1 MTSREASA
9 PGPLLSVIV
18 PVYNSARELKQCL
31 AALANSDFCDCE
43 VIVVDDGSK
52 EPVASLADNHGFKS
66 IRLDGPKG
74 PASARNAGARVARG
88 RYVVFIDADVRVH
101 TDTLA
106 RLARIFEVRPDI
118 AAVIGSY
125 DEYPPEPNFISQ
137 YKNLFHHYVHQRNA
151 GQTPT
156 FWSGC
161 GAMRRELFMSFGGFD
176 ERRYHRP
183 AIEDIEL
190 GTWLTAAGHRIFLD
204 DNIKVT
210 HLKRWT
216 LWTMIKSDIFDRAVP
231 WTRLILRAGK
241 APNALNVT
249 TAQRTSVS
257 LVYLTAFAV
266 VGAIWFPL
274 AWAVAALLVLGVT
287 ALNWDFYRYIA
298 VQRGVLFALRAVPLH
313 WLYFGYC
320 GFSVVWGA
328 IGFFISRESKVVE
341 GVRSP

>member
-1 MTSREASA
+1 MSA
-9 PGPLLSVIV
+9 KEPDTPAPRLSVVV

-31 AALANSDFCDCE
+31 AALANSDFRDRE
-43 VIVVDDGSK
+43 VIVVDDGSTD
-52 EPVASLADNHGFKS
+52 PVAPLADNHGFKS
-66 IRLDGPKG
+66 IRIDGPKG

-88 RYVVFIDADVRVH
+88 QYVVFIDADVRVH
-101 TDTLA
+101 ADTLA
-106 RLARIFEVRPDI
+106 RLARIFEVRPEI
-118 AAVIGSY
+118 AAAIGSY
-125 DEYPPEPNFISQ
+125 DDCPPEPNFISQ

-151 GQTPT
+151 GHAPT

-161 GAMRRELFMSFGGFD
+161 GAMRRELFLSFGGFD
-176 ERRYHRP
+176 ERRYQRP

-190 GTWLTAAGHRIFLD
+190 GTWLTAAGHRIVLD

-231 WTRLILRAGK
+231 WTRLMLRAGK
-241 APNALNVT
+241 VPNALNVT
-249 TAQRTSVS
+249 TAQRASVT
-257 LVYLTAFAV
+257 LVYLTVLAV

-274 AWAVAALLVLGVT
+274 AWALAALLVVGVT

-298 VQRGVLFALRAVPLH
+298 LQRSVWFALRAVPLH

-320 GFSVVWGA
+320 GLSFIWGA
-328 IGFFISRESKVVE
+328 LEFFISRERRSVVS
-341 GVRSP
+341 SP